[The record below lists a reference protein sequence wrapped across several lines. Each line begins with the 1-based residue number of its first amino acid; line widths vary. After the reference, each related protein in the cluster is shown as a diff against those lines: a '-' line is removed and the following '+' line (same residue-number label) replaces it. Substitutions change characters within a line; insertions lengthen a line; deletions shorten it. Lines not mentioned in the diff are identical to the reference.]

1 MENTIQPIIEKYS
14 FGVCSFIAD
23 KWGLNVSKVRMYFI
37 YSSFVAFGSPVIF
50 YLITAFW
57 INIKNISETM
67 WASTDVNLYG

>member
-37 YSSFVAFGSPVIF
+37 YSSFVGFGSPVIF

-57 INIKNISETM
+57 INIKKYIRN
-67 WASTDVNLYG
+67 DVGIN